1 MESVDKQ
8 LKQFAQKYHRS
19 HRAIRTS
26 FRSLCSEW
34 VWAKRSDVYTH
45 LIHRYPA
52 KILPYIPIYF
62 LSTEEYASS
71 GEVILDPFAGTATV
85 MVESLF
91 HPYSKRS
98 SIGVEINPLARLIAK
113 VKTTPIS
120 LPELMNQRDALIERI
135 RAFHSDASIPEFTNQ
150 DMWFSKRVQTDLAK
164 ILFCIEEIENPDHK
178 DFFCVCLSS
187 IIRDVSLADP
197 KIPPPV
203 VLKASNFNGDPQRKS
218 QIERLIRKKRRA
230 RPVSY
235 FKEAINHNLE
245 RVKTLNQEEDIA
257 SGRVTAEI
265 VWDDAR
271 HLRHGKL
278 ESKGYLDKTNAY
290 QIPDGSVG
298 MVITSPPYINAQKYV
313 RTTKFELLWLG
324 LVDEQGLAALD
335 RSLVGTERIPASE
348 YRDLHLVGIPSAD
361 KVIKRIYRKDPERA
375 AIVSRY
381 FEDMRQVLNEVHRVL
396 RDQGRCILVI
406 GNNHICDIEVKSN
419 KILSDIASQE
429 CGLDVEMV
437 LVDSI
442 RSRGMITKRHE
453 TGGLVADDWV
463 LVLKKEG

>member
-8 LKQFAQKYHRS
+8 LKQFAQRYHRS

-52 KILPYIPIYF
+52 KMLPYIPIYF

-91 HPYSKRS
+91 HPYSKRN

-113 VKTTPIS
+113 VKTTPLN
-120 LPELMNQRDALIERI
+120 LPELVNQRDALIERI
-135 RAFHSDASIPEFTNQ
+135 QAFQGDTSIPEFTNQ
-150 DMWFSKRVQTDLAK
+150 DMWFSKRIQTDLAK

-203 VLKASNFNGDPQRKS
+203 ILKASNFTGDPQRKS
-218 QIERLIRKKRRA
+218 QIERLIRKKKRA

-257 SGRVTAEI
+257 SRRVTAEI

-278 ESKGYLDKTNAY
+278 ESKGYLDKTTAY

-361 KVIKRIYRKDPERA
+361 KVIKRIYRKNPERA

-406 GNNHICDIEVKSN
+406 GNNHICDIEVKSH
-419 KILSDIASQE
+419 KILSDMASQE

-437 LVDSI
+437 LVDRI

>member
-1 MESVDKQ
+1 MESVNKQ
-8 LKQFAQKYHRS
+8 LRQFTQRYHRS
-19 HRAIRTS
+19 QKAIRTS

-52 KILPYIPIYF
+52 KILPYIPIFF

-71 GEVILDPFAGTATV
+71 EELILDPFAGTATV

-91 HPYSKRS
+91 HPYYKRN

-113 VKTTPIS
+113 VKTTPLN
-120 LPELMNQRDALIERI
+120 LPELINQRNALIERI
-135 RAFHSDASIPEFTNQ
+135 RAFHGDAPIPEFTNQ
-150 DMWFSKRVQTDLAK
+150 DMWFSKRIQSDLAK
-164 ILFCIEEIENPDHK
+164 ILFCIEEVEDPDYK
-178 DFFCVCLSS
+178 DFFLVCLSS
-187 IIRDVSLADP
+187 IVRDISLADP
-197 KIPPPV
+197 KIPTPV
-203 VLKASNFNGDPQRKS
+203 ILKASNFTDDTRRKL
-218 QIERLIRKKRRA
+218 QIENLIKKKKRA
-230 RPVSY
+230 RPISHL
-235 FKEAINHNLE
+235 KKAISRNIN
-245 RVKTLNQEEDIA
+245 RVKTLNEVEDIM
-257 SGRVTAEI
+257 SGRVRSEI

-271 HLRHGKL
+271 HLRRGKL
-278 ESKGYLDKTNAY
+278 TSKGFIDKTDAH
-290 QIPDGSVG
+290 QIADGSIG

-324 LVDEQGLAALD
+324 LVDEHGLADLD
-335 RSLVGTERIPASE
+335 RTLVGTERIPASE
-348 YRDLHLVGIPSAD
+348 YKDLHLVGIPSAD
-361 KVIKRIYRKDPERA
+361 KVINQIYRKSPERA

-406 GNNHICDIEVKSN
+406 GNNHICNIEVKSH

>member
-1 MESVDKQ
+1 MEPVDKQ
-8 LKQFAQKYHRS
+8 LKQFAQRYHRS

-52 KILPYIPIYF
+52 KMLPYIPIFF

-71 GEVILDPFAGTATV
+71 EEVILDPFAGTATV
-85 MVESLF
+85 LVESLF
-91 HPYSKRS
+91 HPYSKRN

-113 VKTTPIS
+113 VKTTP
-120 LPELMNQRDALIERI
+120 LNLTELMNQRDALIERI
-135 RAFHSDASIPEFTNQ
+135 RAFQGDAPIPEFTNQ
-150 DMWFSKRVQTDLAK
+150 DMWFSKRIQTDLAK
-164 ILFCIEEIENPDHK
+164 ILFCIEEIENPDYK
-178 DFFCVCLSS
+178 DFFFVCLSS

-197 KIPPPV
+197 KIPPPII
-203 VLKASNFNGDPQRKS
+203 LKASNFTGDPQRKS
-218 QIERLIRKKRRA
+218 QIERLIRKKKRA

-235 FKEAINHNLE
+235 FKKAINHNLE
-245 RVKTLNQEEDIA
+245 RVKTLIKEEDIA

-271 HLRHGKL
+271 HLRHAKL
-278 ESKGYLDKTNAY
+278 ESKGYLNKTNTY
-290 QIPDGSVG
+290 QIADGSIG
-298 MVITSPPYINAQKYV
+298 MVITSPPYINAQKYI

-324 LVDEQGLAALD
+324 LIDEQGLAALD

-348 YRDLHLVGIPSAD
+348 YRDLRLVGIPSAD
-361 KVIKRIYRKDPERA
+361 KVIKRIYLKNPKRA

-396 RDQGRCILVI
+396 RDRGRCILVI
-406 GNNHICDIEVKSN
+406 GNNHICDIEVKSH

>member
-8 LKQFAQKYHRS
+8 LKQFAQRYHRS

-91 HPYSKRS
+91 HPYSKRN

-113 VKTTPIS
+113 VKTTPLN
-120 LPELMNQRDALIERI
+120 LPELVNQRDALIERI
-135 RAFHSDASIPEFTNQ
+135 QAFQGDTSIPEFTNQ
-150 DMWFSKRVQTDLAK
+150 DMWFSKRIQTDLAK

-203 VLKASNFNGDPQRKS
+203 ILKASNFTGDPQRKS
-218 QIERLIRKKRRA
+218 QIERLIRKKKRA

-257 SGRVTAEI
+257 SRRVTAEI

-278 ESKGYLDKTNAY
+278 ESKGYLDKTTAY

-406 GNNHICDIEVKSN
+406 GNNHICDIEVKSH
-419 KILSDIASQE
+419 KILSDMASQE

-437 LVDSI
+437 LVDRI